1 MTADMDDNDIVS
13 LEEALKAKKEK
24 GADDKEKRSQA
35 NTLIDLAKEAELFH
49 DKDGNCYADI
59 HTNGHRETW
68 AVRSKGFR
76 RWLSRQYYQ
85 QKDGA
90 PSSEAMQSALNV
102 LEAQAHFDGPERAV
116 ALRVAGNAGK
126 IYLDIGNAAWQVIE
140 IDATGWRLITDPPIR
155 FRRPR
160 GMKPLP
166 IPVAGGT
173 IKELKKFINVRSN
186 DDFVLVVAWALAAL
200 RDLGPYPVLALS
212 GEQGSAKSTLTAIL
226 RALLDPYTAP
236 LRALPREDRDLFI
249 AATNGHILAFDNVSG
264 IPLWI
269 SDTMCRLSTG
279 GGFATRQLY
288 SDQDEILFDAM
299 RPQILNGI
307 EDVVKRQD
315 LVDRALFIL
324 LEKIQKE
331 DRRSER
337 ELWAS
342 FNEARPRIL
351 GALLD
356 HVSHGLRR
364 LPGIQ
369 LDELPRMADFA
380 VWATACETKAWPVTF
395 ARAYGGNQEEA
406 AEIALDAD
414 AVATAVRAMMA
425 ANKSEWVGTATKLL
439 VALETFVDEK
449 TARSK
454 DWPQSSRALSQYL
467 RRSAT
472 CLRKVGIEVV
482 FDQRDRTHRA
492 TRQIT
497 ITQLP
502 VDPSE
507 GPPENRGKFASFA
520 SLRQQPNKNN
530 SLVPTQNADAK
541 TAQTQTQTQKS
552 NPSITDSICASVNPL
567 ENKDCLR
574 KNANNAKIPAFSN
587 PDPFDCLKDPSRKLG
602 LKPKSDDF
610 PELPP
615 YLRRNPSTERTEQ

>member
-1 MTADMDDNDIVS
+1 
-13 LEEALKAKKEK
+13 
-24 GADDKEKRSQA
+24 
-35 NTLIDLAKEAELFH
+35 
-49 DKDGNCYADI
+49 
-59 HTNGHRETW
+59 
-68 AVRSKGFR
+68 
-76 RWLSRQYYQ
+76 
-85 QKDGA
+85 
-90 PSSEAMQSALNV
+90 MQSALNV
-102 LEAQAHFDGPERAV
+102 IEAQAHFDGPERAV
-116 ALRVAGNAGK
+116 ALRVAGHAGK
-126 IYLDIGNAAWQVIE
+126 VYLDIGNIAWQVIE
-140 IDATGWRLITDPPIR
+140 IDASGWRLITDPPVR

-166 IPVAGGT
+166 MPVKGGS
-173 IKELKKFINVRSN
+173 IKELRTFINVKSN
-186 DDFVLVVAWALAAL
+186 DDFVLIVAWALAVL

-315 LVDRALFIL
+315 LVDRALFIQ

-331 DRRSER
+331 NRRSEH

-342 FNEARPRIL
+342 FNKVAPRIL

-356 HVSHGLRR
+356 HLAHGLRR
-364 LPGIQ
+364 LPNIK
-369 LDELPRMADFA
+369 LDEMPRMADFA

-425 ANKSEWVGTATKLL
+425 TPMMAAEVEWRGTATSLL
-439 VALETFVDEK
+439 AELEKYVDEK
-449 TARSK
+449 MARSR

-472 CLRKVGIEVV
+472 CLRKVGIEIA
-482 FDQRDRTHRA
+482 FDQRDRTHKA

-502 VDPSE
+502 VEPPE
-507 GPPENRGKFASFA
+507 GSGPGAENRGKFASFA
-520 SLRQQPNKNN
+520 SLRQQPNKN
-530 SLVPTQNADAK
+530 SGL
-541 TAQTQTQTQKS
+541 AQTQTQTQKPARTQS
-552 NPSITDSICASVNPL
+552 SDACVSDPTCDSVSDSQNPL
-567 ENKDCLR
+567 ENNDCLR
-574 KNANNAKIPAFSN
+574 KNANNAKRPPFFG
-587 PDPFDCLKDPSRKLG
+587 PGPYDPLREPPLAEWLKLKADDNDPHASLRDPSLKLSVRADGLPDLTDFYIHRKG
-602 LKPKSDDF
+602 
-610 PELPP
+610 E
-615 YLRRNPSTERTEQ
+615 